1 MNENINKAL
10 DDLQFAVSDLQE
22 ALKTASGVE
31 GMVILRLIRDVA
43 NARTDLAVLAEHVR
57 ADGRR

>member
-57 ADGRR
+57 ADSRL

>member
-1 MNENINKAL
+1 MNENLNKAL
-10 DDLQFAVSDLQE
+10 DDLQFAVGDLQE

-57 ADGRR
+57 ADGRL